1 MSDTRLSEDMGERR
15 RALLAGLFQLRRN
28 LSQGEREEFMAF
40 LSSPAWRSG
49 PGHNSRGLPAHRQ
62 KNP

>member
-15 RALLAGLFQLRRN
+15 RALLADLFQLRRN

-40 LSSPAWRSG
+40 LLGPAWRSDT
-49 PGHNSRGLPAHRQ
+49 GHNSGGLPAHRQ